1 MHYPLRAPE
10 ATPSRI
16 FCIRSYRGGCHRQTG
31 FSFFTFLPSR
41 DWKAPQGNQGKTHR
55 RLLAKILE
63 KSCTL
68 SATKIN
74 LQYIPDIIFVG
85 PQRPPSWILCTRSG
99 GGGCGMYMLV
109 RLSYLPVGSGL
120 TQGKV
125 QQKKDF
131 QPES

>member
-1 MHYPLRAPE
+1 MDKRFFH
-10 ATPSRI
+10 
-16 FCIRSYRGGCHRQTG
+16 
-31 FSFFTFLPSR
+31 FFTFLPSR

-55 RLLAKILE
+55 GLLAKILE

-68 SATKIN
+68 WRATKIN
-74 LQYIPDIIFVG
+74 LQYIPG
-85 PQRPPSWILCTRSG
+85 HCLCGAPKATPSWILYTKSG
-99 GGGCGMYMLV
+99 DGGCGMYMLV

-125 QQKKDF
+125 QKTDF

>member
-1 MHYPLRAPE
+1 MDKRFF
-10 ATPSRI
+10 I
-16 FCIRSYRGGCHRQTG
+16 
-31 FSFFTFLPSR
+31 FFTFLPSR
-41 DWKAPQGNQGKTHR
+41 VWKAPQGNQGKTHR
-55 RLLAKILE
+55 GLLAKILE

-68 SATKIN
+68 GARHKIN
-74 LQYIPDIIFVG
+74 LQYIPGHCLCRAPKVT
-85 PQRPPSWILCTRSG
+85 PSWILCTKSG

-125 QQKKDF
+125 QKTDF